1 MQVVLVEPGK
11 AARITE
17 IGEDLQDILTPD
29 MRHSHRIAES
39 SACGISLSIMN
50 TLPERRSRRKT
61 AKEKNRSVEKESL

>member
-1 MQVVLVEPGK
+1 MRKG
-11 AARITE
+11 
-17 IGEDLQDILTPD
+17 ILTPD